1 MHEPRV
7 ATRVLQIGA
16 ARSHALSVVYP
27 AQPRST
33 CGLSPKR
40 SGSLSFAVPFPSAP
54 PILSAYVASANFFR
68 RYPVPGEPEQLRHLP
83 CIRLR
88 FESGRYYHWE
98 FERDGIRKTIEVP
111 GRLTIN
117 ARSWLSPPLWQDRAA
132 RLLFESQVAQ
142 RLKEGKLIRDLE
154 EWCPAYPGHFLYYP
168 GHRQP
173 TATLRAFVDFI
184 KSETP

>member
-1 MHEPRV
+1 M
-7 ATRVLQIGA
+7 
-16 ARSHALSVVYP
+16 
-27 AQPRST
+27 
-33 CGLSPKR
+33 
-40 SGSLSFAVPFPSAP
+40 
-54 PILSAYVASANFFR
+54 
-68 RYPVPGEPEQLRHLP
+68 
-83 CIRLR
+83 R

-98 FERDGIRKTIEVP
+98 FERDGIRKAIEVP

-168 GHRQP
+168 GHRQL